1 MLNKNKNHVI
11 NAFSNVLIS
20 IYQLILLFIN
30 KTKLSLPL
38 FLSRIIENYKLIYV
52 PVSIILLLISPIL
65 FLFFNVFSL
74 CILLYYHV
82 DYIELLKINIVLMA
96 IWFLLFSCYSYVLTH
111 EPSIPLYS
119 GDIITLNNENLVLIV
134 GYSTKFPSLCRATFV
149 ETIVLIHLLSNVL
162 GWYPSIYL
170 F

>member
-1 MLNKNKNHVI
+1 ML
-11 NAFSNVLIS
+11 
-20 IYQLILLFIN
+20 
-30 KTKLSLPL
+30 LPL
-38 FLSRIIENYKLIYV
+38 NLSKIIENYKFIYI

-74 CILLYYHV
+74 CILIYYRV
-82 DYIELLKINIVLMA
+82 DYIELLKINIVLMV
-96 IWFLLFSCYSYVLTH
+96 IWFLLFSCYSYCLTH
-111 EPSIPLYS
+111 EPSIPLNS

-134 GYSTKFPSLCRATFV
+134 GYSTKFPSLCRAKFV
-149 ETIVLIHLLSNVL
+149 ETIVLIHLLSHVL